1 MPFFIGDVM
10 KKAIGYVRVSTVK
23 QVTDGVSIDAQKE
36 KIAAWCNL
44 NDYEL
49 VHIYEDAGLSGKSIA
64 HRKDLQEALLALNK
78 NMAFVCYSLS
88 RVSRKLEDMLKIS
101 NHIKDTGADLISLS
115 ERIDTTG
122 SSGRMVFNM
131 LAVINEFERDVI
143 SERTKMAMQ
152 HLKDNNK
159 VYSHIPYGFN
169 NEDGYLVENFA
180 EQLIIKKM
188 YEYSQLGYGHRKIAT
203 QLNKQNIKSK
213 HGGIWYAKTVK
224 SILERI

>member
-1 MPFFIGDVM
+1 M
-10 KKAIGYVRVSTVK
+10 KKAIGYVRVSTAK

-49 VHIYEDAGLSGKSIA
+49 VHIYEDAGLSGKSVA

-78 NMAFVCYSLS
+78 GMAFVCYSLS

-169 NEDGYLVENFA
+169 NENGYLVENFD
-180 EQLIIKKM
+180 EQQVIKKM
-188 YEYSQLGYGHRKIAT
+188 HEFLKKGYGHRKIAT

-224 SILERI
+224 AILDRI